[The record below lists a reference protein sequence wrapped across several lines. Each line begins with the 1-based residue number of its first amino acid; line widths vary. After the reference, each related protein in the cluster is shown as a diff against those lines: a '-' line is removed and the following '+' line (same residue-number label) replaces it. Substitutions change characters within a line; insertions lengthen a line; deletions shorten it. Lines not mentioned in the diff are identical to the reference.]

1 MTITRRQC
9 LNCHRFMIRD
19 RAADGSD
26 PQVCVE
32 CRATSGML
40 SASTAPGIPLRCDGD
55 HVAPQCEDPQCW
67 QKVPEKIDAP
77 DSLEGKDMPVTR
89 HCDDYIDDP
98 STPDPL
104 RKYLARA
111 RMPGHG
117 MLVADEYPR
126 LFANHKGKR
135 VRVVMASR
143 FGDVGITSKLKNE
156 LGYETR
162 VTIDQLDAFSETP

>member
-1 MTITRRQC
+1 VTVTRRQC

-32 CRATSGML
+32 CRATAGML
-40 SASTAPGIPLRCDGD
+40 SASAAPGIPLRCDGD
-55 HVAPQCEDPQCW
+55 HAAPQCEDPQCW
-67 QKVPEKIDAP
+67 H
-77 DSLEGKDMPVTR
+77 LEGKDMPVFR

-117 MLVADEYPR
+117 MLTLDEYPR
-126 LFANHKGKR
+126 LFANHQGKR

-143 FGDVGITSKLKNE
+143 FGDVGITSKLDQE
-156 LGYETR
+156 FGYEIR
-162 VTIDQLDAFSETP
+162 VTIDQLDTFSETP